1 MNLFAKVALDT
12 RDWSRGINKMK
23 SSSKSFGS
31 QIGRDLQGRVASM
44 FAVERVFS
52 GFVSMYEKAA
62 DIRDNAMRYDTDTD
76 TYQKMASAAAKARV
90 PVDRLYD
97 AVKDLT
103 VKQRDAVN
111 GSKSWLKVFEDY
123 GFQLEDLKDK
133 APVEMFQDLARAVS
147 ASSKSMSEILA
158 HMDDLMSDPGAELA
172 PFMKRGDFNQIEN
185 QKVPLSSGQVENMAG
200 ASDDLRGA
208 WSEFFAG
215 LMKFFNDGSNQMLE
229 YTISGRGTAL
239 PESVSGLI
247 EKAFPATAEPIL
259 EKWLAGKMGANLN
272 EMRGAQMEAQLRMKK
287 ENNEALKATASAVQ
301 KMAK

>member
-52 GFVSMYEKAA
+52 GFISMYEKAA

-111 GSKSWLKVFEDY
+111 GSESWLKVFKDY

-133 APVEMFQDLARAVS
+133 APVEMFQALARAVS

-185 QKVPLSSGQVENMAG
+185 QKVPLSSGQVQNMAG

-208 WSEFFAG
+208 WSEFFVG

-229 YTISGRGTAL
+229 YTMSGRGTAL

-259 EKWLAGKMGANLN
+259 ESWLAGKMGANLN
-272 EMRGAQMEAQLRMKK
+272 EMRGAQMEAELRMKK

>member
-31 QIGRDLQGRVASM
+31 QIGSDLQGRVASM

-52 GFVSMYEKAA
+52 GFISMYEKAA
-62 DIRDNAMRYDTDTD
+62 DIRDNALRYDTDTQ
-76 TYQKMASAAAKARV
+76 TYQQMAAAAAKARV

-103 VKQRDAVN
+103 VKQREAVN
-111 GSKSWLKVFEDY
+111 GSKSWMKVFESY

-147 ASSKSMSEILA
+147 ASSKSRSQVLA

-172 PFMKRGDFNQIEN
+172 PFMQRGDFNNISN
-185 QKVPLSSGQVENMAG
+185 QKAAFSAKQVEDIARAYDEIKAKERQSEAFALKASSGGQGYMEQLLDNPYSFGIGTGYLVNKM
-200 ASDDLRGA
+200 
-208 WSEFFAG
+208 
-215 LMKFFNDGSNQMLE
+215 SNRSGKKLE
-229 YTISGRGTAL
+229 
-239 PESVSGLI
+239 
-247 EKAFPATAEPIL
+247 EKLTAE
-259 EKWLAGKMGANLN
+259 
-272 EMRGAQMEAQLRMKK
+272 LREK
-287 ENNEALKATASAVQ
+287 ENNKALKETAEAVK